1 MPTNLIF
8 GGITIVATK
17 RASPVLLCE
26 LLDTADATLL
36 NSVCEHRHDCV
47 CHDLTETLTKNL
59 ADA

>member
-1 MPTNLIF
+1 MPKNLIF

-26 LLDTADATLL
+26 ISDTTDVILLD
-36 NSVCEHRHDCV
+36 SVCEHRHDRV
-47 CHDLTETLTKNL
+47 CHGLSETLTKNL